1 VTTAEELFAGHRVMA
16 ILRNLPLTETLRLAR
31 TAWDLGIELVEVPIG
46 SADAV
51 PVLEAVLAEGRERGL
66 PVGAGTVTRPEQVD
80 VCERLGVPF
89 CVAPGLDHG
98 IVGGCAER
106 GIAHLPGVATASEIQ
121 AALALG
127 CTWVKAFPADALGLR
142 WFTGMAR
149 GPFPE
154 VSFVATGGM
163 DARSAPDYLA
173 AGASMV
179 AVGSALDDP
188 DQLGRLAA
196 VVGGTG

>member
-1 VTTAEELFAGHRVMA
+1 MNPAEELFAGHRVMA
-16 ILRNLPLTETLRLAR
+16 ILRNLPVTETLRLSR

-89 CVAPGLDHG
+89 CVAPGLDAR
-98 IVGGCAER
+98 IVTGCAER

-121 AALALG
+121 AAVALG

-163 DARSAPDYLA
+163 DARCAPDYLA